1 MNDINLSYSGPMT
14 ALQNQFS
21 TRCNVM
27 GDIPIGIAP
36 KSRGYF
42 ETK

>member
-1 MNDINLSYSGPMT
+1 MNDINLSYCGPMT

-27 GDIPIGIAP
+27 GNTPIGIAP
-36 KSRGYF
+36 MSGGDF